1 MRKPWS
7 LARREQYDAVFRH
20 GKVAHGE
27 FASVRVLPNGQETSR
42 LGLVVSKRVGS
53 AVQRNRAKRR
63 IREAIDVRAL
73 PAGWDIVVIARPG
86 LQSAEY
92 ADVERELRGLLVR
105 TGVLGPRGRDTGL
118 PDPHLPENGI

>member
-7 LARREQYDAVFRH
+7 LAGREQFDAVFRH

-27 FASVRVLPNGQETSR
+27 FASLRGLPNGQETSR
-42 LGLVVSKRVGS
+42 LGLVVSKRVGG
-53 AVQRNRAKRR
+53 AVHRNRAKRR
-63 IREAIDVRAL
+63 IREAVNVRAL
-73 PAGWDIVVIARPG
+73 PAGWDIVVTARPG

-105 TGVLGPRGRDTGL
+105 IGILGPRGHDTGL
-118 PDPHLPENGI
+118 PHSRIPEDRI